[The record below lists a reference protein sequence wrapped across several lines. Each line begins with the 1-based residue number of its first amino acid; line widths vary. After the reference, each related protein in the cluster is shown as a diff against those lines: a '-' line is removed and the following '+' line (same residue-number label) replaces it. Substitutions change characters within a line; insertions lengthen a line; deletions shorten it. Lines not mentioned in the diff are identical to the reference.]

1 MKYIQHILALLLILA
16 TPHAFAK
23 CTSETKDGLDYYI
36 VTVNGFNPPPFSPGD
51 IQIGGV
57 IYEGTAKSLI
67 FSNAIDP
74 YSPLAKCPEGAFT
87 YVTGVGTVGVNNIYP
102 TNIPNIGIRIVDPQG
117 QMAPFMDSC
126 CMWTETRWSS
136 RYAPK
141 IQLIKTGNV
150 TEAGV
155 LSGTYARYAAN
166 SPAGQTLIEYRF
178 SRPVLVTPKV
188 PTCTV
193 TTPRIQVPMGMTM
206 ATTTFTGV
214 GSAAPPK
221 PFEIGLACSGGDTGT
236 ATNVYVTLTDATTP
250 GNRSTTLSLSNDSMA
265 SGVGIQ
271 ILKDNLVLGY
281 GPDSSSF
288 DNPNRWWAGKVTQGA
303 AGLVIPLQARY
314 VQTHQR
320 IVPGSAN
327 AYATFTM
334 SYQ

>member
-1 MKYIQHILALLLILA
+1 M
-16 TPHAFAK
+16 TSHAFAK
-23 CTSETKDGLDYYI
+23 CTSKTKDGPDYYI
-36 VTVNGFNPPPFSPGD
+36 VKVNGFNPPPFNPGD

-57 IYEGTAKSLI
+57 IYEGTATSLV
-67 FSNAIDP
+67 FSNAIYP
-74 YSPLAKCPEGAFT
+74 YSPTVSCPEGALT
-87 YVTGVGTVGVNNIYP
+87 YVTGVGAVGANNIYP
-102 TNIPNIGIRIVDPQG
+102 TNIPNIGIRIVNPQG

-126 CMWTETRWSS
+126 CTWFENKWNIY
-136 RYAPK
+136 YAPR

-155 LSGTYARYAAN
+155 LSGPYARYTAN
-166 SPAGQTLIEYRF
+166 SPAGQTLVEYHF

-188 PTCTV
+188 PTCAV
-193 TTPRIQVPMGMTM
+193 TTPRIQVPMEKTM
-206 ATTTFTGV
+206 ATTAFAGV
-214 GSAAPPK
+214 GSTAPPK

-288 DNPNRWWAGKVTQGA
+288 DNPNRWWAGRVAQGA
-303 AGLVIPLQARY
+303 TGLVIPLQARY

-320 IVPGSAN
+320 IVPGSAK